1 MAVQFHYQ
9 PVDQSVDLVIRK
21 GYGSRVI
28 MLEQVV
34 KPEIKL
40 RQFEGP
46 LDLLLHLIEKND
58 VDIYDIPISTITAQY
73 MQYIE
78 SMKEFDMELASDFLV
93 MGATLVSIKSRM
105 MLPGMQAALGGNGD
119 DVVDPR
125 EELVISLMRYKRCR
139 VFAQDLK
146 ERRDKF
152 DGARFRYASTAKQL
166 GISLKPAEQ
175 TFDIDEFNDAVALIN
190 ERNEQRFTDISAKIT
205 HILQRDKRS
214 VKERIKSIWRSITG
228 KGKILFSSLFGKK
241 AEKMDKVVSFLAILE
256 LIRDNKVT
264 VEQDRNFGE
273 ISIEEK
279 KG

>member
-1 MAVQFHYQ
+1 
-9 PVDQSVDLVIRK
+9 
-21 GYGSRVI
+21 
-28 MLEQVV
+28 MLEQAV

-58 VDIYDIPISTITAQY
+58 VDIYDIPISTITSQY
-73 MQYIE
+73 MDYIE
-78 SMKEFDMELASDFLV
+78 SMKEFDMELVSDFLV

-105 MLPGMQAALGGNGD
+105 MLPGMQAALGSGE

-139 VFAQDLK
+139 IFASDLK

-152 DGARFRYASTAKQL
+152 DGARFRYASTAKSL
-166 GISLKPAEQ
+166 GITIAPAEQ
-175 TFDIDEFNDAVALIN
+175 AFSIEEFNEAVAIIN
-190 ERNEQRFTDISAKIT
+190 ERNDSRFTDITAKIK
-205 HILQRDKRS
+205 HILRKDKMS

-241 AEKMDKVVSFLAILE
+241 AEKMDKVVSFLAVLE
-256 LIRDNKVT
+256 LVRDNKIN

-279 KG
+279 KV

>member
-1 MAVQFHYQ
+1 
-9 PVDQSVDLVIRK
+9 
-21 GYGSRVI
+21 
-28 MLEQVV
+28 MLEQAI
-34 KPEIKL
+34 KPDIKL

-78 SMKEFDMELASDFLV
+78 SMQEFDMELASDFLV

-105 MLPGMQAALGGNGD
+105 MLPGMTSSLVPGE

-139 VFAQDLK
+139 IFASDLK
-146 ERRDKF
+146 ERREKF
-152 DGARFRYASTAKQL
+152 DGARFRYASTAKSL
-166 GISLKPAEQ
+166 GITIAPAEQ
-175 TFDIDEFNDAVALIN
+175 AFSIEEFNDAVAVIN
-190 ERNEQRFTDISAKIT
+190 ERNESRFTDITAKIK
-205 HILQRDKRS
+205 HILRKDKMS
-214 VKERIKSIWRSITG
+214 VKERIKTIWRSITG

-241 AEKMDKVVSFLAILE
+241 AEKMDKVVSFLAVLE
-256 LIRDNKVT
+256 LVRDNKIN
-264 VEQDRNFGE
+264 VEQDKNFGE

-279 KG
+279 KV

>member
-1 MAVQFHYQ
+1 
-9 PVDQSVDLVIRK
+9 
-21 GYGSRVI
+21 
-28 MLEQVV
+28 MLEQAV

-58 VDIYDIPISTITAQY
+58 VDIYDIPISTITSQY
-73 MQYIE
+73 MDYIE

-105 MLPGMQAALGGNGD
+105 MLPGMQAALGSGE
-119 DVVDPR
+119 DVVVPR

-139 VFAQDLK
+139 IFASDLK

-152 DGARFRYASTAKQL
+152 DGARFRYASTAKSL
-166 GISLKPAEQ
+166 GITIAPAEQ
-175 TFDIDEFNDAVALIN
+175 AFSIEEFNEAVAIIN
-190 ERNEQRFTDISAKIT
+190 ERNDSRFTDITAKIK
-205 HILQRDKRS
+205 HILRKDKMS

-241 AEKMDKVVSFLAILE
+241 AEKMDKVVSFLAVLE
-256 LIRDNKVT
+256 LVRDNKIN

-279 KG
+279 KV

>member
-1 MAVQFHYQ
+1 
-9 PVDQSVDLVIRK
+9 
-21 GYGSRVI
+21 
-28 MLEQVV
+28 MLEQAV

-58 VDIYDIPISTITAQY
+58 VDIYDIPISTITSQY
-73 MQYIE
+73 MDYIE

-105 MLPGMQAALGGNGD
+105 MLPGMQAALGSGE

-139 VFAQDLK
+139 IFASDLK

-152 DGARFRYASTAKQL
+152 DGARFRYASTAKSL
-166 GISLKPAEQ
+166 GITIAPAEQ
-175 TFDIDEFNDAVALIN
+175 AFSIEEFNEAVAIIN
-190 ERNEQRFTDISAKIT
+190 ERNDSRFTDITAKIK
-205 HILQRDKRS
+205 HILRKDKMS

-241 AEKMDKVVSFLAILE
+241 AEKMDKVVSFLAVLE
-256 LIRDNKVT
+256 LVRDNKIN

-273 ISIEEK
+273 ICIEEK

>member
-1 MAVQFHYQ
+1 MTGQA
-9 PVDQSVDLVIRK
+9 
-21 GYGSRVI
+21 
-28 MLEQVV
+28 V

-73 MQYIE
+73 MDYIE

-105 MLPGMQAALGGNGD
+105 MLPGMQAALGSGENAA
-119 DVVDPR
+119 DPR

-139 VFAQDLK
+139 VFASDLK
-146 ERRDKF
+146 ERREKY

-166 GISLKPAEQ
+166 GITIAPAEQ
-175 TFDIDEFNDAVALIN
+175 AFSVDEFNDAVVTIN
-190 ERNEQRFTDISAKIT
+190 ERNEMRFTDITAKIK
-205 HILQRDKRS
+205 HILRKDKLS

-228 KGKILFSSLFGKK
+228 KGKILLSSLFTKK
-241 AEKMDKVVSFLAILE
+241 TEKMDKVVSFLAVLE
-256 LIRDNKVT
+256 LVRDNKIT
-264 VEQDRNFGE
+264 AEQDRNFGE

-279 KG
+279 KS

>member
-1 MAVQFHYQ
+1 
-9 PVDQSVDLVIRK
+9 
-21 GYGSRVI
+21 
-28 MLEQVV
+28 MLEQAV

-73 MQYIE
+73 MDYIE

-105 MLPGMQAALGGNGD
+105 MLPGMQAALGGSGD
-119 DVVDPR
+119 DAVDPR

-175 TFDIDEFNDAVALIN
+175 TFSIEEFNDAVALIN

-241 AEKMDKVVSFLAILE
+241 AEKMDKVVSFLAVLE
-256 LIRDNKVT
+256 LVRDNKVT
-264 VEQDRNFGE
+264 VEQERNFGE

>member
-1 MAVQFHYQ
+1 
-9 PVDQSVDLVIRK
+9 
-21 GYGSRVI
+21 
-28 MLEQVV
+28 MLEQAV

-73 MQYIE
+73 MDYIE

-105 MLPGMQAALGGNGD
+105 MLPGMQAALGDNGE
-119 DVVDPR
+119 DVIDPR

-175 TFDIDEFNDAVALIN
+175 SFDIEEFNDAVALIN

-256 LIRDNKVT
+256 LVRDNKVT
-264 VEQDRNFGE
+264 VEQERNFGE

>member
-1 MAVQFHYQ
+1 
-9 PVDQSVDLVIRK
+9 
-21 GYGSRVI
+21 
-28 MLEQVV
+28 MLEQAV

-58 VDIYDIPISTITAQY
+58 VDIYDIPISTITSQY
-73 MQYIE
+73 MDYIE

-105 MLPGMQAALGGNGD
+105 MLPGMQAALGSGE

-139 VFAQDLK
+139 IFASDFK

-152 DGARFRYASTAKQL
+152 DGARFRYASTAKSL
-166 GISLKPAEQ
+166 GITIAPAEQ
-175 TFDIDEFNDAVALIN
+175 AFSIEEFNEAVAIIN
-190 ERNEQRFTDISAKIT
+190 ERNDSRFTDITAKIK
-205 HILQRDKRS
+205 HILRKDKMS

-241 AEKMDKVVSFLAILE
+241 AEKMDKVVSFLAVLE
-256 LIRDNKVT
+256 LVRDNKIN

-279 KG
+279 KV

>member
-1 MAVQFHYQ
+1 M
-9 PVDQSVDLVIRK
+9 D
-21 GYGSRVI
+21 
-28 MLEQVV
+28 
-34 KPEIKL
+34 
-40 RQFEGP
+40 
-46 LDLLLHLIEKND
+46 
-58 VDIYDIPISTITAQY
+58 
-73 MQYIE
+73 YIE
-78 SMKEFDMELASDFLV
+78 SMQDFDMELASEFLV

-105 MLPGMQAALGGNGD
+105 MLPGMQAALGGTGD

-139 VFAQDLK
+139 VFASDLK
-146 ERRDKF
+146 ERREKY

-175 TFDIDEFNDAVALIN
+175 AFSKEEFNDAVALIN
-190 ERNEQRFTDISAKIT
+190 ERNQMRFTDITTKIT

-228 KGKILFSSLFGKK
+228 KGKVLLSSLFGKK
-241 AEKMDKVVSFLAILE
+241 AAKMDKVVSFLAVLE
-256 LIRDNKVT
+256 LVRDNKIT

-273 ISIEEK
+273 ILIEEK

>member
-1 MAVQFHYQ
+1 
-9 PVDQSVDLVIRK
+9 
-21 GYGSRVI
+21 
-28 MLEQVV
+28 MLEQAL

-73 MQYIE
+73 MDYIE

-105 MLPGMQAALGGNGD
+105 MLPGMQAALSGSGD

-146 ERRDKF
+146 ERREKF

-175 TFDIDEFNDAVALIN
+175 TFSIEEFNDAVALIN

-256 LIRDNKVT
+256 LVRDNKVT

>member
-1 MAVQFHYQ
+1 
-9 PVDQSVDLVIRK
+9 
-21 GYGSRVI
+21 
-28 MLEQVV
+28 MLEQAG
-34 KPEIKL
+34 KPDIKL

-73 MQYIE
+73 MDYIE

-105 MLPGMQAALGGNGD
+105 MLPGMSAALASGE

-139 VFAQDLK
+139 VFASDLK
-146 ERRDKF
+146 DRREKYE
-152 DGARFRYASTAKQL
+152 GARFRYASTAKQL
-166 GISLKPAEQ
+166 GITIEPTEQ
-175 TFDIDEFNDAVALIN
+175 KFDIEEFNDAVAAIN
-190 ERNEQRFTDISAKIT
+190 ERNEMRFTDITAKIT
-205 HILQRDKRS
+205 HILRKDKLS
-214 VKERIKSIWRSITG
+214 IKERMKSIWRSITG
-228 KGKILFSSLFGKK
+228 KGKVLLSQLFGKK
-241 AEKMDKVVSFLAILE
+241 AEKMDKVVSFLAVLE
-256 LIRDNKVT
+256 LVRDNKIN

>member
-1 MAVQFHYQ
+1 
-9 PVDQSVDLVIRK
+9 
-21 GYGSRVI
+21 
-28 MLEQVV
+28 MLEQAV

-125 EELVISLMRYKRCR
+125 AELVISLMRYKRCR

-146 ERRDKF
+146 ERRDKY

-175 TFDIDEFNDAVALIN
+175 TFDIEEFNDAVALIN

-256 LIRDNKVT
+256 LVRDNKVT

>member
-1 MAVQFHYQ
+1 
-9 PVDQSVDLVIRK
+9 
-21 GYGSRVI
+21 
-28 MLEQVV
+28 MLEQAV

-58 VDIYDIPISTITAQY
+58 VDIYDIPISTITSQY
-73 MQYIE
+73 MDYIE

-105 MLPGMQAALGGNGD
+105 MLPGMQAALGSGE

-139 VFAQDLK
+139 IFASDLK

-152 DGARFRYASTAKQL
+152 DGARFRYASTAKSL
-166 GISLKPAEQ
+166 GITIAPAEQ
-175 TFDIDEFNDAVALIN
+175 AFSIEEFNEAVAIVN
-190 ERNEQRFTDISAKIT
+190 ERNDSRFTDITAKIK
-205 HILQRDKRS
+205 HILRKDKMS

-241 AEKMDKVVSFLAILE
+241 AEKMDKVVSFLAVLE
-256 LIRDNKVT
+256 LVRDNKIN
-264 VEQDRNFGE
+264 VEQERNFGE

-279 KG
+279 KV

>member
-1 MAVQFHYQ
+1 M
-9 PVDQSVDLVIRK
+9 R
-21 GYGSRVI
+21 
-28 MLEQVV
+28 EQAV

-78 SMKEFDMELASDFLV
+78 SMKEFDMEIASDFLV
-93 MGATLVSIKSRM
+93 IGATLVSIKSRM
-105 MLPGMQAALGGNGD
+105 MLPGMQAALNPGD
-119 DVVDPR
+119 DSVDPR

-146 ERRDKF
+146 ERREKF

-166 GISLKPAEQ
+166 GITIAPVEQ
-175 TFDIDEFNDAVALIN
+175 AFSVEEFNDAVDLIN

-241 AEKMDKVVSFLAILE
+241 TDKMDKVVSFLAILE
-256 LIRDNKVT
+256 LVRDNKIN
-264 VEQDRNFGE
+264 VEQERNFGD

-279 KG
+279 KV

>member
-1 MAVQFHYQ
+1 
-9 PVDQSVDLVIRK
+9 
-21 GYGSRVI
+21 
-28 MLEQVV
+28 MLEQAL
-34 KPEIKL
+34 KPDIKL

-73 MQYIE
+73 MEYIE
-78 SMKEFDMELASDFLV
+78 SMQEFDMELASDFLV

-105 MLPGMQAALGGNGD
+105 MLPGMQAALGSGD
-119 DVVDPR
+119 ETVDPR

-139 VFAQDLK
+139 VFASDLK
-146 ERRDKF
+146 DRRDKF
-152 DGARFRYASTAKQL
+152 DGARFRYASTAK
-166 GISLKPAEQ
+166 SLVITIAPAEQ
-175 TFDIDEFNDAVALIN
+175 AFSIEEFNEAVAVIN
-190 ERNEQRFTDISAKIT
+190 ERNENRFTDITAKIK
-205 HILQRDKRS
+205 HILRKDKMS

-241 AEKMDKVVSFLAILE
+241 AEKMDKVVSFLAVLE
-256 LIRDNKVT
+256 LVRDNKIN

-279 KG
+279 KI

>member
-1 MAVQFHYQ
+1 
-9 PVDQSVDLVIRK
+9 
-21 GYGSRVI
+21 
-28 MLEQVV
+28 MLEQAV

-58 VDIYDIPISTITAQY
+58 VDIYDIPISTITSQY
-73 MQYIE
+73 MDYIE

-105 MLPGMQAALGGNGD
+105 MLPGMQAALGSGE

-139 VFAQDLK
+139 IFASDLK

-152 DGARFRYASTAKQL
+152 DGARFRYASTAKSL
-166 GISLKPAEQ
+166 GITIAPAEQ
-175 TFDIDEFNDAVALIN
+175 AFSIEEFNEAVAIIN
-190 ERNEQRFTDISAKIT
+190 ERNDSRFTDITAKIK
-205 HILQRDKRS
+205 HILRKDKMS

-279 KG
+279 KV

>member
-1 MAVQFHYQ
+1 
-9 PVDQSVDLVIRK
+9 
-21 GYGSRVI
+21 
-28 MLEQVV
+28 MLEQAV

-58 VDIYDIPISTITAQY
+58 VDIYDIPISTITSQY
-73 MQYIE
+73 MDYIE

-105 MLPGMQAALGGNGD
+105 MLPGMQAALGSGE

-125 EELVISLMRYKRCR
+125 EELVISHMRYKRCR
-139 VFAQDLK
+139 VFASDLK

-152 DGARFRYASTAKQL
+152 DGARFRYASTAKSL
-166 GISLKPAEQ
+166 GITIAPAEQ
-175 TFDIDEFNDAVALIN
+175 AFSIEEFNEAVALIN
-190 ERNEQRFTDISAKIT
+190 ERNDSRFTDITAKIK
-205 HILQRDKRS
+205 HILRKDKMS
-214 VKERIKSIWRSITG
+214 VKERIKTIWRSITG

-241 AEKMDKVVSFLAILE
+241 AEKMDKVVSFLAVLE
-256 LIRDNKVT
+256 LVRDNKIN

-279 KG
+279 KV

>member
-1 MAVQFHYQ
+1 
-9 PVDQSVDLVIRK
+9 
-21 GYGSRVI
+21 
-28 MLEQVV
+28 MLEQAV

-73 MQYIE
+73 MDYIE

-105 MLPGMQAALGGNGD
+105 MLPGMQAALGGSGD
-119 DVVDPR
+119 DAVDPR

-175 TFDIDEFNDAVALIN
+175 TFSIEEFNDAVALIN

-256 LIRDNKVT
+256 LVRDNKVT
-264 VEQDRNFGE
+264 VEQERNFGE

>member
-1 MAVQFHYQ
+1 
-9 PVDQSVDLVIRK
+9 
-21 GYGSRVI
+21 
-28 MLEQVV
+28 MLEQAV

-58 VDIYDIPISTITAQY
+58 VDIYDIPISTITSQY
-73 MQYIE
+73 MDYIE

-105 MLPGMQAALGGNGD
+105 MLPGMQAALGSGE

-139 VFAQDLK
+139 IFASDLK

-152 DGARFRYASTAKQL
+152 DGARFRYASTAKSL
-166 GISLKPAEQ
+166 GITIALAEQ
-175 TFDIDEFNDAVALIN
+175 AFSIEEFNEAVAIIN
-190 ERNEQRFTDISAKIT
+190 ERNDSRFTDITAKIK
-205 HILQRDKRS
+205 HILRKDKMS

-241 AEKMDKVVSFLAILE
+241 AEKMDKVVSFLAVLE
-256 LIRDNKVT
+256 LVRDNKIN

-279 KG
+279 KV

>member
-1 MAVQFHYQ
+1 
-9 PVDQSVDLVIRK
+9 
-21 GYGSRVI
+21 
-28 MLEQVV
+28 MLEQAL

-73 MQYIE
+73 MDYIE

-105 MLPGMQAALGGNGD
+105 MLPGMQAALSGSGD

-146 ERRDKF
+146 ERREKF

-175 TFDIDEFNDAVALIN
+175 TFSIEEFNDAVALIN

-256 LIRDNKVT
+256 LVRDNKVT
-264 VEQDRNFGE
+264 VEQERNFGE

>member
-1 MAVQFHYQ
+1 
-9 PVDQSVDLVIRK
+9 
-21 GYGSRVI
+21 
-28 MLEQVV
+28 
-34 KPEIKL
+34 
-40 RQFEGP
+40 
-46 LDLLLHLIEKND
+46 
-58 VDIYDIPISTITAQY
+58 
-73 MQYIE
+73 
-78 SMKEFDMELASDFLV
+78 
-93 MGATLVSIKSRM
+93 
-105 MLPGMQAALGGNGD
+105 
-119 DVVDPR
+119 
-125 EELVISLMRYKRCR
+125 MRYKRCR

-152 DGARFRYASTAKQL
+152 DGARFRIASTAKQL

-175 TFDIDEFNDAVALIN
+175 NFDIEEFNDAVALIN

-256 LIRDNKVT
+256 LVRDNKVT

>member
-1 MAVQFHYQ
+1 
-9 PVDQSVDLVIRK
+9 
-21 GYGSRVI
+21 
-28 MLEQVV
+28 MLEQAI
-34 KPEIKL
+34 KPDIKL

-78 SMKEFDMELASDFLV
+78 SMQEFDMELASDFLV

-105 MLPGMQAALGGNGD
+105 MLPGMTSSLVPGE

-139 VFAQDLK
+139 IFASDLK
-146 ERRDKF
+146 ERREKF
-152 DGARFRYASTAKQL
+152 DGARFRYASTAKSL
-166 GISLKPAEQ
+166 GITIAPAEQ
-175 TFDIDEFNDAVALIN
+175 AFSIEEFNDAVAVIN
-190 ERNEQRFTDISAKIT
+190 ERNESRFTDITAKIK
-205 HILQRDKRS
+205 HILRKDKMS

-241 AEKMDKVVSFLAILE
+241 AEKMDKVVSFLAVLE
-256 LIRDNKVT
+256 LVRDNKIN
-264 VEQDRNFGE
+264 VEQERNFGE

-279 KG
+279 KV

>member
-1 MAVQFHYQ
+1 
-9 PVDQSVDLVIRK
+9 
-21 GYGSRVI
+21 
-28 MLEQVV
+28 MLEQAV

-58 VDIYDIPISTITAQY
+58 VDIYDIPISTITSQY
-73 MQYIE
+73 MDYIE

-105 MLPGMQAALGGNGD
+105 MLPGMQAALGSGE

-139 VFAQDLK
+139 VFASDLK

-152 DGARFRYASTAKQL
+152 DGARFRYASTAKSL
-166 GISLKPAEQ
+166 GITIAPVEQ
-175 TFDIDEFNDAVALIN
+175 SFSIEEFNEAVAIIN
-190 ERNEQRFTDISAKIT
+190 ERNDSRFTDITAKIK
-205 HILQRDKRS
+205 HILRKDKMS

-241 AEKMDKVVSFLAILE
+241 SEKMDKVVSFLAVLE
-256 LIRDNKVT
+256 LVRDNKIN

-279 KG
+279 KV

>member
-1 MAVQFHYQ
+1 
-9 PVDQSVDLVIRK
+9 
-21 GYGSRVI
+21 
-28 MLEQVV
+28 MLEQAV

-58 VDIYDIPISTITAQY
+58 VDIYDIPISTITSQY
-73 MQYIE
+73 MDYIE

-105 MLPGMQAALGGNGD
+105 MLPGMQAALGSGE

-139 VFAQDLK
+139 IFASDLK

-152 DGARFRYASTAKQL
+152 DGARFRYASTAKSL
-166 GISLKPAEQ
+166 GITIAPPEQ
-175 TFDIDEFNDAVALIN
+175 AFSIEEFNEAVAIIN
-190 ERNEQRFTDISAKIT
+190 ERNDSRFTDITAKIK
-205 HILQRDKRS
+205 HILRKDKMS

-241 AEKMDKVVSFLAILE
+241 AEKMDKVVSFLAVLE
-256 LIRDNKVT
+256 LVRDNKIN

-279 KG
+279 KV

>member
-1 MAVQFHYQ
+1 
-9 PVDQSVDLVIRK
+9 
-21 GYGSRVI
+21 
-28 MLEQVV
+28 MLEQAV

-58 VDIYDIPISTITAQY
+58 VDIYDIPISTITSQY
-73 MQYIE
+73 MDYIE

-105 MLPGMQAALGGNGD
+105 MLPGMQAALGSGE

-139 VFAQDLK
+139 VFASDLK

-152 DGARFRYASTAKQL
+152 DGARFRYASTAKSL
-166 GISLKPAEQ
+166 GITIAPAEQ
-175 TFDIDEFNDAVALIN
+175 AFSIEEFNEAVALIN
-190 ERNEQRFTDISAKIT
+190 ERNDSRFTDITAKIK
-205 HILQRDKRS
+205 HILRKDKMS
-214 VKERIKSIWRSITG
+214 VKERIKTIWRSITG
-228 KGKILFSSLFGKK
+228 KGKVLFSSLFGKK
-241 AEKMDKVVSFLAILE
+241 AEKMDKVVSFLAVLE
-256 LIRDNKVT
+256 LVRDNKIN

-279 KG
+279 KV

>member
-1 MAVQFHYQ
+1 
-9 PVDQSVDLVIRK
+9 
-21 GYGSRVI
+21 
-28 MLEQVV
+28 MLEQVL

-73 MQYIE
+73 MDYIE

-105 MLPGMQAALGGNGD
+105 MLPGMQAALGGNGE
-119 DVVDPR
+119 DVTDPR

-175 TFDIDEFNDAVALIN
+175 SFSIEEFNDAVALIN
-190 ERNEQRFTDISAKIT
+190 ERNDQRFTDISAKIT

-241 AEKMDKVVSFLAILE
+241 AEKMDKVVSFLAVLE
-256 LIRDNKVT
+256 LVRDNKIN
-264 VEQDRNFGE
+264 VEQERNFGE

>member
-1 MAVQFHYQ
+1 
-9 PVDQSVDLVIRK
+9 
-21 GYGSRVI
+21 
-28 MLEQVV
+28 MLEQAV
-34 KPEIKL
+34 KPEIRL

-73 MQYIE
+73 MDYIE

-105 MLPGMQAALGGNGD
+105 MLPGMQAALGSGED
-119 DVVDPR
+119 AADPR

-139 VFAQDLK
+139 VFASDLK

-152 DGARFRYASTAKQL
+152 DGARFRYASTAKSL
-166 GISLKPAEQ
+166 GITIAPAEQ
-175 TFDIDEFNDAVALIN
+175 AFSIEEFNEAVATIH
-190 ERNEQRFTDISAKIT
+190 ERNDSRFTDITAKIK
-205 HILQRDKRS
+205 HILRKDKMS

-241 AEKMDKVVSFLAILE
+241 AEKMDKVVSFLAVLE
-256 LIRDNKVT
+256 LVRDNKIN
-264 VEQDRNFGE
+264 VEQERNFGE

-279 KG
+279 KV

>member
-1 MAVQFHYQ
+1 
-9 PVDQSVDLVIRK
+9 
-21 GYGSRVI
+21 
-28 MLEQVV
+28 MLEQAL

-73 MQYIE
+73 MDYIE

-105 MLPGMQAALGGNGD
+105 MLPGMQAALSGSGD

-175 TFDIDEFNDAVALIN
+175 TFSIEEFNDAVALIN

-256 LIRDNKVT
+256 LVRDNKVT
-264 VEQDRNFGE
+264 VEQERNFGE

>member
-1 MAVQFHYQ
+1 
-9 PVDQSVDLVIRK
+9 
-21 GYGSRVI
+21 
-28 MLEQVV
+28 MLEQAV

-58 VDIYDIPISTITAQY
+58 VDIYDIPISTITSQY
-73 MQYIE
+73 MDYIE

-105 MLPGMQAALGGNGD
+105 MLPGMQAALGSGE

-139 VFAQDLK
+139 IFASDLK

-152 DGARFRYASTAKQL
+152 DGARFRYASTAKSL
-166 GISLKPAEQ
+166 GITIAPAEQ
-175 TFDIDEFNDAVALIN
+175 AFSIEEFNEAVAIIN
-190 ERNEQRFTDISAKIT
+190 ERNDSRFTDITAKIK
-205 HILQRDKRS
+205 HILRKDKMS

-241 AEKMDKVVSFLAILE
+241 AEKMDKVVSFLAVLE
-256 LIRDNKVT
+256 RVRDNKING
-264 VEQDRNFGE
+264 EQDRNFGE

-279 KG
+279 KV

>member
-1 MAVQFHYQ
+1 
-9 PVDQSVDLVIRK
+9 
-21 GYGSRVI
+21 
-28 MLEQVV
+28 MLEQAL
-34 KPEIKL
+34 KPDIKL

-73 MQYIE
+73 MDYIE
-78 SMKEFDMELASDFLV
+78 SMQEFDMELASDFLV

-105 MLPGMQAALGGNGD
+105 MLPGMQASLIAGE

-139 VFAQDLK
+139 VFASDLK

-166 GISLKPAEQ
+166 GITIEPAPQ
-175 TFDIDEFNDAVALIN
+175 TFSVEEFNDAVATIN
-190 ERNEQRFTDISAKIT
+190 DRNQMRFTDITSKIT
-205 HILQRDKRS
+205 HILKRDKRS

-228 KGKILFSSLFGKK
+228 KGKILLSSLFNKDT
-241 AEKMDKVVSFLAILE
+241 EKMDKVVSFLAVLE
-256 LIRDNKVT
+256 LIRDNKIT
-264 VEQDRNFGE
+264 VEQDKNFGE

-279 KG
+279 KI